1 MQVNFS
7 STPRIDYGFVLFV
20 GSTGKATTA
29 QGTHSNM
36 NRARASFTNKMLIE
50 WNFYRS
56 LSAMAAEGSTAV
68 AVTTTTKNMKREQ
81 QYSLQFARHKSSR

>member
-1 MQVNFS
+1 M
-7 STPRIDYGFVLFV
+7 DFVLFV

-50 WNFYRS
+50 RNFYRS
-56 LSAMAAEGSTAV
+56 LSAMAAVGSTAV
-68 AVTTTTKNMKREQ
+68 AGITTTNTKREQ
-81 QYSLQFARHKSSR
+81 QYSLQFARHKGSR